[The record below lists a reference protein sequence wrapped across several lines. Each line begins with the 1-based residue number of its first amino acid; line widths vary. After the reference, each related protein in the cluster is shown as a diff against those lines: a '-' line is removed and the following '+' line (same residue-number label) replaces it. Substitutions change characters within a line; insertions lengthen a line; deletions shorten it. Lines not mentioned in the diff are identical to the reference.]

1 MDRAVARAI
10 ETGRYIPLGKIK
22 DYGDKP
28 KEIYEQLK
36 KENYREVSFE

>member
-1 MDRAVARAI
+1 MNRSVARAI
-10 ETGRYIPLGKIK
+10 ETGRYIPLSVIYR
-22 DYGDKP
+22 YGDKP

>member
-1 MDRAVARAI
+1 MTYRINQKAA
-10 ETGRYIPLGKIK
+10 GRYIPLGKIK

-36 KENYREVSFE
+36 KENYREASFE

>member
-1 MDRAVARAI
+1 MNRAVAIAI

-28 KEIYEQLK
+28 KEVYEQLK

>member
-1 MDRAVARAI
+1 MNRAVARAI
-10 ETGRYIPLGKIK
+10 ETVRYIPLGKIA